1 MTVTVADT
9 SFLLAVFDRAEPEH
23 ERCQKALA
31 TVNHLVVSPIV
42 LAELDY
48 LISQRRGSKAALQAL
63 EAINRQVSVRRYAVP
78 EVEETP
84 HRLRV
89 SPASLSRDRSHGRT
103 ERGAR
108 CDLPYGSRGHAGS
121 QAHADGAPF
130 DRPYLVP
137 VAAGRSV
144 VAQQALVDH
153 DIRWLKNPSPVE
165 RPRSPHS

>member
-78 EVEETP
+78 EVGEHLTACASVL
-84 HRLRV
+84 HRYPEIGLTDALNV
-89 SPASLSRDRSHGRT
+89 ALAATYRT
-103 ERGAR
+103 EAVGTLDRRHMRMVRPLTGHISFR
-108 CDLPYGSRGHAGS
+108 LLPDDL
-121 QAHADGAPF
+121 
-130 DRPYLVP
+130 
-137 VAAGRSV
+137 
-144 VAQQALVDH
+144 
-153 DIRWLKNPSPVE
+153 
-165 RPRSPHS
+165 